1 MASNKLQMPLPLV
14 SVVMPSLN
22 QAPLL
27 ELAVRSVLAQSYENV
42 ELVVADGQS
51 TDGTIELLVQLQQ
64 EFGGR
69 LRWVSQQDT
78 GPAQAI
84 NTAIALAH
92 GDIIGW
98 LNSDDV
104 YAEGAIGKAVDQF
117 TKQAHCQMVYGLAN
131 HIDAAGNVLNTYPT
145 RPPTTPLDAFADGS
159 FICQPTVFMRRG
171 ALALV
176 GPLDESIHTA
186 FDFELWLRFFKR
198 FPHQISMV
206 RSIQAS
212 SRLHAGSRTQR
223 QRRQV
228 AVEGMKVR
236 FQHLNM
242 VPPHWFWTH
251 LEEMCAA
258 YPFGPDTAP
267 LVKQVESFILE
278 VKGFFSAKDLKEMAA
293 QIRTDYR
300 LILSKPGV
308 MASVQPDGWVSKH
321 VAVKY
326 RWTDKPAAAVTLR
339 CAAAWPVPGK
349 MRLRVLTPDGDEQ
362 ILDIEAPEEFVLR
375 FEVPPTELPGMMMWS
390 VDTAQTFVPAKHDAE
405 SQDKRKLSFRVLEL
419 KLEE

>member
-1 MASNKLQMPLPLV
+1 MPVKKLQMPLPVV

-22 QAPLL
+22 QAAFL
-27 ELAVRSVLAQSYENV
+27 EVAVRSVLAQSYENV

-84 NTAIALAH
+84 NTAISLAQ

-131 HIDAAGNVLNTYPT
+131 HIDVAGNVIGAYPT
-145 RPPTTPLDAFADGS
+145 RPPSTPLDAFADGS

-171 ALALV
+171 ALALL
-176 GPLDESIHTA
+176 GPLDESIHSA
-186 FDFELWLRFFKR
+186 FDLELWLRFFKR
-198 FPHQISMV
+198 FPNQIGWV
-206 RSIQAS
+206 RRIQAM
-212 SRLHAGSRTQR
+212 SRQR
-223 QRRQV
+223 AASPSESQRRQL
-228 AVEGMKVR
+228 AVDGMKVR
-236 FQHLNM
+236 FQHLNL

-251 LEEMCAA
+251 LDELCDA
-258 YPFGPDTAP
+258 YPFGPDSLP
-267 LVKQVESFILE
+267 LIKQVESFILE
-278 VKGFFSAKDLKEMAA
+278 VKGFFSAKDLKEMSA
-293 QIRTDYR
+293 QIRTDFR
-300 LILSKPGV
+300 LILAKPGL
-308 MASVQPDGWVSKH
+308 MASVESDGWVSKH

-326 RWTDKPAAAVTLR
+326 RWTDKPAVAVTMR
-339 CAAAWPVPGK
+339 CTAAWPVPGK
-349 MRLRVLTPDGDEQ
+349 MRLRVLTPDGDVQTLE
-362 ILDIEAPEEFVLR
+362 IEAPEDFVLR
-375 FEVPPTELPGMMMWS
+375 FEVPPTQLPGMMMWT
-390 VDTAQTFVPAKHDAE
+390 VDTAQTFVPAKHDPA

>member
-1 MASNKLQMPLPLV
+1 MATKKLQMPLPLV

-22 QAPLL
+22 QAPFL
-27 ELAVRSVLAQSYENV
+27 EVAVRSVLAQSYENV

-51 TDGTIELLVQLQQ
+51 TDGTLELLVQLQQ

-98 LNSDDV
+98 LNSDDL
-104 YAEGAIGKAVDQF
+104 YAEDAIAQAVDQF
-117 TKQAHCQMVYGLAN
+117 SKQPNYQMVYGLAQ
-131 HIDAAGNVLNTYPT
+131 HIDASGNVLDTYPT
-145 RPPTTPLDAFADGS
+145 RPPTTPLDAFAEGS

-176 GPLDESIHTA
+176 GALDENIKTA
-186 FDFELWLRFFKR
+186 FDFELWMRFFKR
-198 FPHQISMV
+198 FPHQIGMV
-206 RSIQAS
+206 RRMQAY
-212 SRLHAGSRTQR
+212 SRLHAGCLTQR

-228 AVEGMKVR
+228 AVEGMKVLS
-236 FQHLNM
+236 QHLNL

-251 LEEMCAA
+251 LDELCAT
-258 YPFGPDTAP
+258 YPFGPDTTP
-267 LVKQVESFILE
+267 LIKQVEGFILE
-278 VKGFFSAKDLKEMAA
+278 VKDFFSAQDLKVMAA

-300 LILSKPGV
+300 LILAKPGLMV
-308 MASVQPDGWVSKH
+308 SVQPDGWVSKQ

-326 RWTDKPAAAVTLR
+326 RWTDQPAAAVTLR
-339 CAAAWPVPGK
+339 CMAAWPLPGK
-349 MRLRVLTPDGDEQ
+349 MRLRVRTPDGDEQ
-362 ILDIEAPEEFVLR
+362 SLDIEAPEEFVLR
-375 FEVPPTELPGMMMWS
+375 FEVPRTELPGMMMWT
-390 VDTAQTFVPAKHDAE
+390 VETAQTFVPAKHDPE

>member
-1 MASNKLQMPLPLV
+1 MASKKLQMPLPLV

-22 QAPLL
+22 QAPFL
-27 ELAVRSVLAQSYENV
+27 EAAVRSVLAQSYENV

-69 LRWVSQQDT
+69 LRWLSQQDT

-84 NTAIALAH
+84 NSAIALAQ

-98 LNSDDV
+98 LNSDDL
-104 YAEGAIGKAVDQF
+104 YADDAIAKAVEQF
-117 TKQAHCQMVYGLAN
+117 TKQANYQMVYGLAH

-171 ALALV
+171 ALAMV
-176 GPLDESIHTA
+176 GPLDEGIQTA

-198 FPHQISMV
+198 FPHQIGLL
-206 RSIQAS
+206 RRIQAY
-212 SRLHAGSRTQR
+212 SRLHAACLTQR

-228 AVEGMKVR
+228 AVEGMKVLD
-236 FQHLNM
+236 QHLKL

-251 LEEMCAA
+251 LDELCAA
-258 YPFGPDTAP
+258 YPFGPDTMP
-267 LVKQVESFILE
+267 LVKQVEQFILE
-278 VKGFFSAKDLKEMAA
+278 VKGFFSAKDLKEMAV

-300 LILSKPGV
+300 LILAKPGLI
-308 MASVQPDGWVSKH
+308 ATVQPDGWVSRQL
-321 VAVKY
+321 AVKY
-326 RWTDKPAAAVTLR
+326 RWADKPATAVTLR
-339 CAAAWPVPGK
+339 CMAAWPVPGK
-349 MRLRVLTPDGDEQ
+349 MRLRVCTPDGDEQ
-362 ILDIEAPEEFVLR
+362 ILEIEAPEEFVLR
-375 FEVPPTELPGMMMWS
+375 FEVPPTALPGMMMWA
-390 VDTAQTFVPAKHDAE
+390 VDTAQTFVPAKHDPE